1 MISRL
6 SVAVV
11 LSGALLGSTAYARD
25 AEGLGDGLTASNAGS
40 QDLDLAAKHFE
51 DGVRLYRE
59 GRYDLARVEF
69 EAAFAVSRAPDLL
82 HNLSMV
88 AERQG
93 KLPDAIDYE
102 QRFYDARRAE
112 LTEREADETLGRLV
126 RLRAML
132 QGGAF
137 SAPAAPSMTQA
148 AQPGR
153 RSRPP
158 AGSIGLIAGGAG
170 VLLGGIGCGI
180 GALLTAKTI
189 SDGGTY
195 NALDYQALVDRGQ
208 ALNSAAIAL
217 DVVGGVALAAGTI
230 WGIAHRL
237 RHRTE
242 AAALQPSGTG
252 LAVYW

>member
-1 MISRL
+1 
-6 SVAVV
+6 
-11 LSGALLGSTAYARD
+11 
-25 AEGLGDGLTASNAGS
+25 
-40 QDLDLAAKHFE
+40 
-51 DGVRLYRE
+51 
-59 GRYDLARVEF
+59 
-69 EAAFAVSRAPDLL
+69 
-82 HNLSMV
+82 MV
-88 AERQG
+88 AERQA
-93 KLPDAIDYE
+93 KLPGAADCA
-102 QRFYDARRAE
+102 QLFYDARRAE
-112 LTEREADETLGRLV
+112 LTEREADETQGRLV

-132 QGGAF
+132 QGGA
-137 SAPAAPSMTQA
+137 SSALAAPARTQA
-148 AQPGR
+148 AQPAR

-195 NALDYQALVDRGQ
+195 NALDYQALVSRGQ

-230 WGIAHRL
+230 WSISHRL

-242 AAALQPSGTG
+242 SASLHPSGTG